1 MGKGMG
7 GVLSKKKKA
16 DDSAAPPPKDKEEA
30 APEPKAAVE
39 PAAAVEAAPPVE
51 LAKPAEPAAPSES
64 TAPGAVTDPASDSIS
79 EAAAVK
85 KDAPESKKMSFDY
98 TLQPH
103 STIPG
108 PEGPLMVC
116 ILDGFGENEFKDEY
130 NAVHVAST
138 PTIDAL
144 RAVPKRFRTIK
155 AHGTAVGLPSDADMG
170 NSEVGHNALGSGQ
183 VVDQGARLVDI
194 ALETGKMFEG
204 EGWKLISQAFPKH
217 TVHFIGLLSDGGVHS
232 RADQLFGCLRG
243 AAARGAQRI
252 RCHILTDGRDVPDG
266 SSVKYVAEL
275 EAVLTELREKGCDAR
290 IASGGGRMK
299 VTMDRYEADWSMVK
313 RGWDAHVLGK
323 APFTF
328 TDAKTAVTTLRGTEE
343 DPVSDQYLDPFVI
356 VDEAGAPVGAIEDG
370 DAVVLFNFRADRMVE
385 ISKAFEYQDFTTFDR
400 ERYPVGLR
408 FVGMMQYDGDL
419 KLPANYLVPPP
430 EILHVSGEFLVKNGI
445 TTFACSETQKFGH
458 VTFFW
463 NGNRSGYLDAKL
475 EQYLE
480 IPSDKIEFNKA
491 PDMKARE
498 ITAASKEAILSGKYK
513 VVRVNFANP
522 DMVGH
527 TGDLAATIRAVETV
541 DACVKELLETVDQVN
556 GRWIVTSDHGNADD
570 MVQRDKKGK
579 PMKGEDGKLLPLTSH
594 TLASVPFFIGGKG
607 LPDGVVLRDDVP
619 DAGLANVASTTFN
632 LLGYEAPSIY
642 KPTMVQN
649 AA

>member
-7 GVLSKKKKA
+7 GVLSRKKK
-16 DDSAAPPPKDKEEA
+16 E
-30 APEPKAAVE
+30 E
-39 PAAAVEAAPPVE
+39 PAAAAPAAGAASTPE
-51 LAKPAEPAAPSES
+51 QKAPAAAAAAGPAAPAPAQPATAAEAAKAD
-64 TAPGAVTDPASDSIS
+64 APGA
-79 EAAAVK
+79 K
-85 KDAPESKKMSFDY
+85 NMSFDY
-98 TLQPH
+98 TLKPH
-103 STIPG
+103 ATIPA

-116 ILDGFGENEFKDEY
+116 ILDGFGENEFKDAF
-130 NAVHVAST
+130 NAVHVANT
-138 PTIDAL
+138 PTVDAL

-204 EGWKLISQAFPKH
+204 DGWKLISQAFPGN

-232 RADQLFGCLRG
+232 RADQLVGCLRG
-243 AAARGAQRI
+243 AAARGAKRI
-252 RCHILTDGRDVPDG
+252 RVHILTDGRDVPDG
-266 SSVKYVAEL
+266 SSVKYVADL
-275 EAVLTELREKGCDAR
+275 EAVLAQLGSEGCDAK

-323 APFTF
+323 APHTF
-328 TDAKTAVTTLRGTEE
+328 TDAKTAIVTLRGPE
-343 DPVSDQYLDPFVI
+343 DAPVSDQYVDPFVI
-356 VDEAGAPVGAIEDG
+356 VDEAGKPVGTIEDG

-385 ISKAFEYQDFTTFDR
+385 ISKAFEYAKFDTFDR
-400 ERYPVGLR
+400 ERFPQGLR

-445 TTFACSETQKFGH
+445 ATFAISETQKFGH

-463 NGNRSGYLDAKL
+463 NGNRSGYLDAKQ

-498 ITAASKEAILSGKYK
+498 ITEASKEAILSGKYK
-513 VVRVNFANP
+513 VIRVNFANP

-527 TGDLAATIRAVETV
+527 TGDMAATVRACETV
-541 DACVKELLETVDQVN
+541 DACVKELIAAVDSVN
-556 GRWIVTSDHGNADD
+556 GRWLVTSDHGNADD

-579 PMKGEDGKLLPLTSH
+579 PLMGEDGKPLPLTSH
-594 TLASVPFFIGGKG
+594 TLAPVPFFIGGKG
-607 LPDGVVLRDDVP
+607 LPDSVVLRGDVP
-619 DAGLANVASTTFN
+619 DAGLANVAATTLN
-632 LLGYEAPSIY
+632 LLGYEAPAIY
-642 KPTMVQN
+642 KPTMVEN
-649 AA
+649 AAA